1 MFVYIV
7 MNESNDGETTSVDRV
22 FKEQSDA
29 ELYMKQEKCDPR
41 TGDYKLYII
50 KEVLRLDI

>member
-50 KEVLRLDI
+50 KEVLRLDV